1 MKLKKLSLFFLL
13 GLAVCSCSSND
24 DFEDD
29 NTDNASLTSSSN
41 NYYEYV
47 VGDTIH
53 RIVYKTNNNC
63 VQEPNE
69 NVTRSQKR
77 RDLSIEGWVSTPLIV
92 RFNPDGYAQGVPVH
106 EFDKYKVLIKNHSQ
120 VPNGIYNLQFYKV
133 STKVEIPQGY
143 RDIEL
148 DESGIVGYADWVDVC
163 DNFQSVKISYTN
175 RKPNVRE
182 LSFYTAVVT
191 SNMIGQQMWE
201 VLPMDGKK
209 IKVPYRFVK

>member
-1 MKLKKLSLFFLL
+1 MKLKNLFLFLGL

-29 NTDNASLTSSSN
+29 NTDNASLASSSK

-53 RIVYKTNNNC
+53 RIVYKANNNS
-63 VQEPNE
+63 VQESNE
-69 NVTRSQKR
+69 NITRSLFHPDYPR
-77 RDLSIEGWVSTPLIV
+77 RTRSTFI
-92 RFNPDGYAQGVPVH
+92 PDGYAQGKAVYQ
-106 EFDKYKVLIKNHSQ
+106 FNKYKVAIKNHSQ
-120 VPNGIYNLQFYKV
+120 IPNGVYNLEIWKV

-148 DESGIVGYADWVDVC
+148 DESGIVGYADWEDVC
-163 DNFQSVKISYTN
+163 DNFQSVKISYTK

-191 SNMIGQQMWE
+191 SNLIGQQMWE
-201 VLPMDGKK
+201 VLPMDGNK